1 MKFDAV
7 LIAGPTAT
15 GKSAAA
21 LALAEKIGGVV
32 ITVAIGY
39 ALQYRAR
46 KRARAEPVDLAEEK
60 AGDAQ
65 RK

>member
-1 MKFDAV
+1 V
-7 LIAGPTAT
+7 LAT
-15 GKSAAA
+15 DPAYAEKLAAA
-21 LALAEKIGGVV
+21 LPNAKTIFEIGGAV

-46 KRARAEPVDLAEEK
+46 RRAHAEPIDLAEEK
-60 AGDAQ
+60 PGDAS